1 MLSIKQLQEIVS
13 KETEQL
19 QLPDNPS
26 ELYEPIGYLMNLGG
40 KRMRPVLALMGCNL
54 FSDNIDGAI
63 KPALAI
69 EVFHNFT
76 LMHDDIMD
84 NAPIRRGQATV
95 HEKWDAN
102 VAILSGDVM
111 LVKAYELLMQVPDSK
126 LRELLTIFNKTATE
140 VCEGQQIDMNFESR
154 EHVAV
159 DEYLE
164 MIALKTAVL
173 LGCSLQIGALV
184 GDASPEEADH
194 LYQFGKNL
202 GIAFQLQDDI
212 LDVYGEPEKFGK
224 MVGGD
229 IVANKKTFLL
239 IKALELAEG
248 DNKTN
253 LDRWLNTKV
262 FKTEDKVKAVTEIYD
277 QLNIRKL
284 AETEMQQFAEKALY
298 HMNQITVNDSR
309 KQPLVEFAE
318 QLMVREH

>member
-19 QLPDNPS
+19 QLPNNPP
-26 ELYEPIGYLMNLGG
+26 ELYEPIRYLLNLGG

-54 FSDNIDGAI
+54 FSDSIDAAI

-126 LRELLTIFNKTATE
+126 LRELLAIFNKTASE
-140 VCEGQQIDMNFESR
+140 VCEGQQIDMNFENR
-154 EHVAV
+154 EQVAV
-159 DEYLE
+159 NEYLE

-184 GDASPEEADH
+184 GNASPQEAEH

-239 IKALELAEG
+239 IKALELAKGE
-248 DNKTN
+248 NKTN

-284 AETEMQQFAEKALY
+284 AETEMQQFAEKALH